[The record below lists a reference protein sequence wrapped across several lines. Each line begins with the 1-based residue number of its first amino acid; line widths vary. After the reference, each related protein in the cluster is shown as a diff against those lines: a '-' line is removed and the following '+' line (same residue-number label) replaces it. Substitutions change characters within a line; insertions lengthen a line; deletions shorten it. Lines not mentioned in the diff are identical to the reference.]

1 MAQHDKDPAA
11 DSHAAGESSA
21 NDAWTATSVDHPAEA
36 ERMVSEAIS
45 APASGA
51 APAQKPRRK
60 NWHRFTLL
68 AATLGLL
75 ATAGSIAAY
84 RFRDKNEKLA
94 AFATVVDETFA
105 RPEKLIATLRETI
118 VKATG
123 KPEKPA
129 DKPGPAKLA
138 EPLQKS
144 TPAPVETKP
153 AEPAVP
159 PRSGGDHITWN
170 APSATPAASPAPV
183 PAPAAPVVAA
193 PPPAP
198 PAPAKPAAAEANPV
212 SIAQIEALTR
222 RLDELER
229 IARSALALAEQARN
243 GAEPAAAPRA
253 EAKVPDQKVQDV
265 EDNVSGLEGR
275 IDWLSDEVKALRDK
289 LDAAKDE
296 TRAPR
301 EVEPAPPPPAPVA
314 AAPEEKGPN
323 PATVAVV
330 AHSLQRALDRGAPFP
345 SEYAILSAQG
355 ADSQALAALAPLAE
369 KGAPDARALRAS
381 FHPLVR
387 KLEASADLKP
397 DAPLADRLLQG
408 ASRLVKVRSAAE
420 KEKATI
426 GDIADKL
433 EAALDRGE
441 IETALA
447 AFAEFPDAAKAVAR
461 EWETQAR
468 QRVEAE
474 KAAAS
479 ILAGALDALA
489 KPKN

>member
-1 MAQHDKDPAA
+1 MAQHDIDPAA

-21 NDAWTATSVDHPAEA
+21 NDAWTTTKVDHPAEA
-36 ERMVSEAIS
+36 ERTESEAIS
-45 APASGA
+45 APASEA

-105 RPEKLIATLRETI
+105 RPEKLIATLRETV
-118 VKATG
+118 VKWSG
-123 KPEKPA
+123 KPAAPEKPA
-129 DKPGPAKLA
+129 DKPGAAKLA

-144 TPAPVETKP
+144 TPVETKP

-159 PRSGGDHITWN
+159 PRSSGDHITWN
-170 APSATPAASPAPV
+170 APAAPPAPV
-183 PAPAAPVVAA
+183 PAPAAPAA
-193 PPPAP
+193 PVVVAP
-198 PAPAKPAAAEANPV
+198 PAPAKPAASEANPV
-212 SIAQIEALTR
+212 SNAQIETLTR
-222 RLDELER
+222 RVDELER
-229 IARSALALAEQARN
+229 IARSALALAEQARS
-243 GAEPAAAPRA
+243 AEPAAAPRG
-253 EAKVPDQKVQDV
+253 AKVPDQKVQDV

-301 EVEPAPPPPAPVA
+301 EAEPAPPPPAPVA

-369 KGAPDARALRAS
+369 KGSPDARALRAS

-408 ASRLVKVRSAAE
+408 ASKLVKVRSPVE

-468 QRVEAE
+468 QRVDAE

>member
-21 NDAWTATSVDHPAEA
+21 NDAWTSTSVDHPAEA

-45 APASGA
+45 APAREA
-51 APAQKPRRK
+51 APERKPRRK

-105 RPEKLIATLRETI
+105 RPEKLIVTLRETI

-123 KPEKPA
+123 KPAAPEKPA
-129 DKPGPAKLA
+129 AKPGAAKLA

-144 TPAPVETKP
+144 TPVETKP

-170 APSATPAASPAPV
+170 APATPSAPPAPV
-183 PAPAAPVVAA
+183 PAPTAPAAPVVVA

-198 PAPAKPAAAEANPV
+198 TKPAAAEADPV
-212 SIAQIEALTR
+212 SNAQIEALTR
-222 RLDELER
+222 RLNELEQ
-229 IARSALALAEQARN
+229 IAREALALAEQARS
-243 GAEPAAAPRA
+243 AEPAAAPRV

-275 IDWLSDEVKALRDK
+275 IDWLSDEVKGLRDK

-330 AHSLQRALDRGAPFP
+330 AHSLQRSLDRGAPFP

-355 ADSQALAALAPLAE
+355 ADSQALAALAPVAE

-387 KLEASADLKP
+387 KLEASAELKP
-397 DAPLADRLLQG
+397 DAPLADRLLHG
-408 ASRLVKVRSAAE
+408 ASRLVKVRSPVE

-447 AFAEFPDAAKAVAR
+447 AFAEFPDAAQAVAR

>member
-123 KPEKPA
+123 KPAAPEKPA
-129 DKPGPAKLA
+129 DKPGAAKLA

-144 TPAPVETKP
+144 TPAPVETKQ
-153 AEPAVP
+153 AEPAIP
-159 PRSGGDHITWN
+159 PRAGGDHITWN
-170 APSATPAASPAPV
+170 APAAPPTPA

-198 PAPAKPAAAEANPV
+198 PAPAKPAADADPV
-212 SIAQIEALTR
+212 SNAQIETLTR

-243 GAEPAAAPRA
+243 AEPAAAPPR

-275 IDWLSDEVKALRDK
+275 IDWLSDEVKTLRDK

>member
-1 MAQHDKDPAA
+1 MAQHDIDPAA

-21 NDAWTATSVDHPAEA
+21 NDAWTTTKVDHPAET
-36 ERMVSEAIS
+36 ERTESEAIS
-45 APASGA
+45 APASEA

-94 AFATVVDETFA
+94 AFATIVDETFA

-123 KPEKPA
+123 KPAAPEKPA
-129 DKPGPAKLA
+129 DKPGAAKLA

-144 TPAPVETKP
+144 TPAPAETKP
-153 AEPAVP
+153 AEPAAP

-170 APSATPAASPAPV
+170 APATPATPPAPV
-183 PAPAAPVVAA
+183 PAPAAPAPVVVA
-193 PPPAP
+193 PP
-198 PAPAKPAAAEANPV
+198 PAPAKPAAEANPV
-212 SIAQIEALTR
+212 SSAQIETLTR
-222 RLDELER
+222 RVDELER
-229 IARSALALAEQARN
+229 IARSALALAEQARS
-243 GAEPAAAPRA
+243 AEPAAAPRG
-253 EAKVPDQKVQDV
+253 AKVPDQKVQDV

-275 IDWLSDEVKALRDK
+275 IDWLSDEVKTLRDK

-301 EVEPAPPPPAPVA
+301 EVDPAPPPPAPVA

-408 ASRLVKVRSAAE
+408 ASKLVKVRSPVE